1 MIPHHFKNWF
11 RKFLLALLLLP
22 TLIWA
27 ESPGIR
33 TIAVE
38 THTDEAVYLLDA
50 DIRFQFGNEIIEAIE
65 SGVPITFVL
74 EIEVE
79 QQRWWA
85 WNKLVAALSQR
96 FVLQYHALSRQYLII
111 NLNTGV
117 QVSHYTRTGA
127 ELALGTIGRLPL
139 IDRTLIE
146 PGTSY
151 RARLRTRLDIEALP
165 SPLRPWAYFSTGWRL
180 TSEWFEWSLPS

>member
-38 THTDEAVYLLDA
+38 THTDEAVYLLDV

-65 SGVPITFVL
+65 TALP
-74 EIEVE
+74 
-79 QQRWWA
+79 
-85 WNKLVAALSQR
+85 AALS
-96 FVLQYHALSRQYLII
+96 
-111 NLNTGV
+111 GC
-117 QVSHYTRTGA
+117 GK
-127 ELALGTIGRLPL
+127 
-139 IDRTLIE
+139 DRTDRDLI
-146 PGTSY
+146 PFAFASHPAVAAVHRRSSGQ
-151 RARLRTRLDIEALP
+151 RQLP
-165 SPLRPWAYFSTGWRL
+165 MTI
-180 TSEWFEWSLPS
+180 